1 MNIESY
7 CFKDVSIFFNFW
19 WFFKLIT
26 LTNPGKVRFLV
37 YYKKNFRNL
46 RTKISSQPFFGL
58 KVEKKSGFMILWLNN
73 LHYFVININ
82 FTLIQMHFEVN
93 NISSCQTESK
103 AALEKNL
110 LEGKGLERVISIFL
124 TFSTTFLV
132 FYLL

>member
-1 MNIESY
+1 
-7 CFKDVSIFFNFW
+7 
-19 WFFKLIT
+19 
-26 LTNPGKVRFLV
+26 
-37 YYKKNFRNL
+37 
-46 RTKISSQPFFGL
+46 
-58 KVEKKSGFMILWLNN
+58 MILSLNN

-110 LEGKGLERVISIFL
+110 LEGKGLEWVISIFL

-132 FYLL
+132 FY